1 MRAREFYLISAQNN
15 LGRGA
20 PRVWDVQSQQGAG
33 RARAD
38 GLHRCGQ
45 VKSVGRVSRE
55 CGRVEAVPA
64 DGCFVP
70 HAESLFRSLTNT
82 SFRLSARELFF
93 HRHVRHARGDGAC
106 PQIGSSKNGR
116 RDGPPALL
124 QCSDLGA
131 QSAAAGGL
139 QDAGKAAAH

>member
-1 MRAREFYLISAQNN
+1 MQCKA
-15 LGRGA
+15 GRGA
-20 PRVWDVQSQQGAG
+20 PRVWDVQSQQGGG

-70 HAESLFRSLTNT
+70 HAESLFRSLTLKRNDVKYST
-82 SFRLSARELFF
+82 VYRTGFTFF
-93 HRHVRHARGDGAC
+93 PTVV
-106 PQIGSSKNGR
+106 
-116 RDGPPALL
+116 
-124 QCSDLGA
+124 
-131 QSAAAGGL
+131 GL
-139 QDAGKAAAH
+139 EPY